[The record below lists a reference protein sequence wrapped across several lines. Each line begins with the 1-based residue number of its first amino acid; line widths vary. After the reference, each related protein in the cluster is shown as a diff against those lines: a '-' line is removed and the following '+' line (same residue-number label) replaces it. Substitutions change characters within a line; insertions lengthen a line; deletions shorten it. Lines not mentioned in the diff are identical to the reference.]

1 MNNYLI
7 YDPMSE
13 EEFFVQASDPDELV
27 KILQDNGF
35 DVDLCKLR
43 GIFDDEEAERMG
55 LDTY

>member
-1 MNNYLI
+1 MNYLI

-13 EEFFVQASDPDELV
+13 EEFFVQANDPDEMV

-35 DVDLCKLR
+35 DIDQCKLR